1 MNVKSVSAVI
11 LTVRVSQPQ
20 EKHFHT
26 AERGMERH
34 GHSSAGPPCTL
45 SPEAKAPPPPSTDLH
60 TPTMSARGTKVTH
73 LTTMKRKTYQ
83 QFENRQL
90 ERSGLKDEYT
100 PNNNLTKLQ
109 PFHRKH

>member
-34 GHSSAGPPCTL
+34 GHNSAGPPCTH

-60 TPTMSARGTKVTH
+60 TPTMSARRTKVTH
-73 LTTMKRKTYQ
+73 LATMKKTKKQ
-83 QFENRQL
+83 KQ
-90 ERSGLKDEYT
+90 
-100 PNNNLTKLQ
+100 NL
-109 PFHRKH
+109 PAV